1 MKISFKALLI
11 TIPVVLSLL
20 LTSCEKD
27 SISEPMST
35 ERTVLVYMASHNDL
49 SSYSAADVEEI
60 KSGFLPKWYDSG
72 RGDVLLVYRHGL
84 SDNPALMRVSEDNGR
99 ARIDTLVK
107 YTRQN
112 SCEDSTFR
120 KVMKDAFGSFPSD
133 ERGLILSSHGSGWLP
148 SGYYADPV
156 DYRFSARIGISQGQ
170 ESGVMD
176 RTVERLQVPVIP
188 NPSLVKSF
196 GLDDYGSTEMDISIL
211 RNALTYHLDYL
222 ILDAC
227 LMGGVE
233 VAFQMRECC
242 DYLVAS
248 PAEILSDGFPYS
260 EIMSIAFGR
269 GRDVASRC
277 KEIAEK
283 YFEYYNGSS
292 GSNRSATISVLK
304 TSELPTLASS
314 VKAILDAGGKQ
325 NTDTLSLRR
334 GELRY
339 IQGYFRYSR
348 HWFYDLDDYI
358 SQVCPDAG
366 LYSSFDAA
374 MQNAVIYKAATPY
387 VLNGMDGFPIKHY
400 SGLSTYVS
408 RSGNSYLNEYYS
420 TLDWGTAIGF

>member
-1 MKISFKALLI
+1 MKISFIASLI

-99 ARIDTLVK
+99 ARVDTLVK
-107 YTRQN
+107 YSRQN
-112 SCEDSTFR
+112 SCVDTTLR
-120 KVMKDAFGSFPSD
+120 KVLKDAFGMFPSN
-133 ERGLILSSHGSGWLP
+133 ERGLILSSHGTGWLP
-148 SGYYADPV
+148 EGYYSHPV
-156 DYRFSARIGISQGQ
+156 DFSLNTPMWANQQ
-170 ESGVMD
+170 TQSGGMG
-176 RTVERLQVPVIP
+176 RMLENLPVIEIP

-248 PAEILSDGFPYS
+248 QAEILSDGFPYS
-260 EIMSIAFGR
+260 EIMSIAFDKGQ
-269 GRDVASRC
+269 DVASRSR
-277 KEIAEK
+277 KIAEK
-283 YFEYYNGSS
+283 YYEYYNGCSDWR
-292 GSNRSATISVLK
+292 RSATISVLK
-304 TSELPTLASS
+304 TSELSPLAFS

-325 NTDTLSLRR
+325 NTDTLSLKQ
-334 GELRY
+334 GELKYMQR
-339 IQGYFRYSR
+339 YFRYGR

-374 MQNAVIYKAATPY
+374 MQKAVIYKAATPY
-387 VLNGMDGFPIKHY
+387 VLDGMDGFPIKHY